1 MASDVKISAHLD
13 FADPVAPLSRL
24 YYRDLLAVDIL
35 DISKVL
41 EEGMGVASNDQ
52 IHIADLWN
60 EPHISLIALV
70 G

>member
-24 YYRDLLAVDIL
+24 YYRDLLAVNIL

-41 EEGMGVASNDQ
+41 EEGMGVASYYQ
-52 IHIADLWN
+52 IHIADLWH
-60 EPHISLIALV
+60 EPQISLIALV
-70 G
+70 